1 MKYLSKFAVL
11 SFLLLSILISS
22 SQAQVDGSI
31 EGYVLDSK
39 TQEALPGANVQ
50 LKGTSIGAATDLQG
64 KFIIN
69 QVSPGEYQLVIT
81 YIGYH
86 EKILDISVTAG
97 QKLEE
102 NIALDYQ
109 SLEGE
114 TIVVTAQAE
123 GQAKSNK
130 RTIGFEH
137 HYKYSICRKNPG
149 ITGFKRSTSFKPIAR
164 TFPNERRPGSNKR
177 YSGKDRILSW

>member
-22 SQAQVDGSI
+22 SQAQVNGSI

-50 LKGTSIGAATDLQG
+50 LQGTSMGSATDLKG
-64 KFIIN
+64 KYIIK
-69 QVSPGEYQLVIT
+69 QVPPGEYQLLIT

-86 EKILDISVTAG
+86 EEILDISIAEG
-97 QKLEE
+97 QELEQD
-102 NIALDYQ
+102 IALDYQ

-123 GQAKSNK
+123 GQTKSNK
-130 RTIGFEH
+130 RTIGCEH
-137 HYKYSICRKNPG
+137 H
-149 ITGFKRSTSFKPIAR
+149 
-164 TFPNERRPGSNKR
+164 
-177 YSGKDRILSW
+177 